1 MNARHS
7 TSARRATPPPTSSPS
22 RRDFLVAAG
31 AAGAGLA
38 LGPDRAAPAP
48 AAPAPAAPAHP
59 RSQAPK
65 RFLILGGTGFIGPH
79 TVRYAVERGHEVA
92 IFTRG
97 RADADLP
104 DGVERLVGDRNGDHS
119 ALEGRT
125 WDVVLDNNCQNYRW
139 AQLSTELLKDA
150 AEHYIF
156 VSSISAYAIQGMGFA
171 NKDRVLWEPAV
182 PEDYPRFEPPE
193 GWQDGDDAHYGLM
206 KRLSEDIAH
215 AAFPGRTTV
224 IRPGLIV
231 GPTDPTD
238 RFTYWPV
245 RIAQGGE
252 VLAPGNPDHSIQI
265 IDQRD
270 LTEWTVRVAE
280 EGDHGRL
287 QRHRSRQPALDGRS
301 PVRHPGGH
309 NPARPVH
316 VGAVGLSRSQRHDP
330 LARPAR
336 VGAGRRAAARRRE
349 QGGGRRP
356 DLPSAGDDHKGH
368 PGLAQHP
375 PRVPLGAAPR
385 RHDPREGAGG
395 AGRVARNVKTTLQD
409 VMPSLHCAPGATANA
424 RQD

>member
-1 MNARHS
+1 MKTKDS
-7 TSARRATPPPTSSPS
+7 TRPAPS
-22 RRDFLVAAG
+22 RRDFVLTAG
-31 AAGAGLA
+31 VAGAGLA
-38 LGPDRAAPAP
+38 MGAVTAPRAAAALPGSVPAP
-48 AAPAPAAPAHP
+48 TV
-59 RSQAPK
+59 RTQAPK

-79 TVRYAVERGHEVA
+79 TVRYAVERGHEVTT
-92 IFTRG
+92 FTRG

-119 ALEGRT
+119 ALEGRS
-125 WDVVLDNNCQNYRW
+125 WDVVFDNNCQNYRW

-156 VSSISAYAIQGMGFA
+156 VSSISAYAIQGMDFSKSGT
-171 NKDRVLWEPAV
+171 VLWEPAV

-245 RIAQGGE
+245 RIEQGGE
-252 VLAPGNPDHSIQI
+252 VLAPGNPDHSNQI

-280 EGDHGRL
+280 QGIMGRL
-287 QRHRSRQPALDGRS
+287 QRHRSREPALDGGDAVRDPRS
-301 PVRHPGGH
+301 DE
-309 NPARPVH
+309 PARAVH
-316 VGAVGLSRSQRHDP
+316 VGAVGL
-330 LARPAR
+330 
-336 VGAGRRAAARRRE
+336 
-349 QGGGRRP
+349 
-356 DLPSAGDDHKGH
+356 
-368 PGLAQHP
+368 
-375 PRVPLGAAPR
+375 PRG
-385 RHDPREGAGG
+385 
-395 AGRVARNVKTTLQD
+395 
-409 VMPSLHCAPGATANA
+409 
-424 RQD
+424 

>member
-1 MNARHS
+1 M
-7 TSARRATPPPTSSPS
+7 
-22 RRDFLVAAG
+22 
-31 AAGAGLA
+31 
-38 LGPDRAAPAP
+38 
-48 AAPAPAAPAHP
+48 
-59 RSQAPK
+59 K

-79 TVRYAVERGHEVA
+79 TVRYAVERGHEVT

-104 DGVERLVGDRNGDHS
+104 DVERLVGDRNGDLA

-125 WDVVLDNNCQNYRW
+125 WDVVFDNNCQNYRW

-156 VSSISAYAIQGMGFA
+156 VSSISAYAIEGMNFDK
-171 NKDRVLWEPAV
+171 KDTVLWEPAV
-182 PEDYPRFEPPE
+182 PEDYPRFEPPD

-245 RIAQGGE
+245 RIEQGGE
-252 VLAPGNPDHSIQI
+252 VLAPGNPDHSNQI

-280 EGDHGRL
+280 EAITGDFNATGPASRLSMAETLYGIRAVTTRPVRFTWVPSDFLAAHDTRPWRDLPAWVPGDELQYVDVSKAVAAGLTFRPLAVTTRDTLDWHRTRPAAEWEGR
-287 QRHRSRQPALDGRS
+287 RFGMSRAKERVVLAAWRGRS
-301 PVRHPGGH
+301 
-309 NPARPVH
+309 
-316 VGAVGLSRSQRHDP
+316 
-330 LARPAR
+330 
-336 VGAGRRAAARRRE
+336 
-349 QGGGRRP
+349 
-356 DLPSAGDDHKGH
+356 
-368 PGLAQHP
+368 
-375 PRVPLGAAPR
+375 
-385 RHDPREGAGG
+385 
-395 AGRVARNVKTTLQD
+395 
-409 VMPSLHCAPGATANA
+409 
-424 RQD
+424 

>member
-1 MNARHS
+1 MNDTTRLAH
-7 TSARRATPPPTSSPS
+7 TRRG
-22 RRDFLVAAG
+22 FLRTAG
-31 AAGAGLA
+31 VTGAGLA
-38 LGPDRAAPAP
+38 LGAVAAPRAAGARPGSAAPGPAP
-48 AAPAPAAPAHP
+48 ARAVHAPRRTP
-59 RSQAPK
+59 APK

-79 TVRYAVERGHEVA
+79 TVRYAVERGHEVT

-119 ALEGRT
+119 ALDGRT
-125 WDVVLDNNCQNYRW
+125 WDVVFDNNCQNYRW

-156 VSSISAYAIQGMGFA
+156 VSSISAYAIQGMNFDK
-171 NKDRVLWEPAV
+171 KDTVLWEPAV

-245 RIAQGGE
+245 RIEQGGE
-252 VLAPGNPDHSIQI
+252 VLAPGNPDHSNQI

-280 EGDHGRL
+280 EGVMGDFNATGPASRL
-287 QRHRSRQPALDGRS
+287 SMAETLYGIRAVTTR
-301 PVRHPGGH
+301 PVRFTWVPSDFLEANDTVPWRDLPAWVPGDELQY
-309 NPARPVH
+309 VD
-316 VGAVGLSRSQRHDP
+316 VGKAVAAGLTFRS
-330 LARPAR
+330 LAVTTKDTLDWHRTRPASEWE
-336 VGAGRRAAARRRE
+336 GRRFGMSSDKERTVLAAWHA
-349 QGGGRRP
+349 
-356 DLPSAGDDHKGH
+356 
-368 PGLAQHP
+368 
-375 PRVPLGAAPR
+375 
-385 RHDPREGAGG
+385 
-395 AGRVARNVKTTLQD
+395 
-409 VMPSLHCAPGATANA
+409 M
-424 RQD
+424 